1 MKTPLRKASLEET
14 LTEAYPSG
22 HPGYKTIT
30 LEELQL
36 HSDKNHDYA
45 AGGDPLGNFKR
56 VAAFF
61 TQYPNLSLTDP
72 AVVAL
77 AFAMKQVDA
86 YCWLKSNG
94 HEAMMEGL
102 DQRLLD
108 ITIYTK
114 LARLLEREAIR

>member
-1 MKTPLRKASLEET
+1 MKTPLRKADLEET
-14 LTEAYPSG
+14 IADAFPSG
-22 HPGYKTIT
+22 SPAYRTLT

-36 HSDKNHDYA
+36 YSDKNHDYA

-61 TQYPNLSLTDP
+61 AMYPNLSLTDP

-94 HEAMMEGL
+94 HEAMVEGL

-108 ITIYTK
+108 ITVYTK
-114 LARLLEREAIR
+114 LVRLLEREAIR